1 MELIKPGL
9 NIPFTK
15 YRHIAVVLSTIVNSL
30 VLVLLFAQGPRLGVD
45 FAGGTVVQLKFMQ
58 KVSVGEVRAA
68 LGQLGTGDTVIQDF
82 GGEGSNEFLVRLER
96 TSVEIGALGEQLR
109 AGLSKQFGPNGFEIR
124 RIESVGPKVGK
135 ELRER
140 GAWSVIAATVMMGVY
155 IWFRFELRFGIG
167 AVIALI
173 HDVLVTIGALMLGH
187 YEFDLTII
195 AALLTIVG
203 FSVND
208 TVIVCDRI
216 RENMRKIRRES
227 LENIINMSINE
238 TLSRTIIT
246 TGTAI
251 MVLLALFPSGAVL
264 SGPLPLRCLWAF
276 SPASIRRFLSRARL
290 SFSGRKARGSE
301 RRLQKV
307 ECRSQKSERRTP
319 RRNNHGTFT
328 QRPSL

>member
-15 YRHIAVVLSTIVNSL
+15 YRHIAVALSTIVNLL
-30 VLVLLFAQGPRLGVD
+30 VLVLLFVQGPRLGVD

-58 KVSVGEVRAA
+58 KVSVDQLRGA

-96 TSVEIGALGEQLR
+96 TSIEIGALGEQLR
-109 AGLSKQFGPNGFEIR
+109 AGLSKQFGPSGFEIR

-155 IWFRFELRFGIG
+155 IWFRFEFRFGIG

-173 HDVLVTIGALMLGH
+173 HDVLVTIGALMLAH

-216 RENMRKIRRES
+216 RENMRKIKRET
-227 LENIINMSINE
+227 LEGIINTSINE

-251 MVLLALFPSGAVL
+251 MVLLALFALGGGVIRPF
-264 SGPLPLRCLWAF
+264 AF
-276 SPASIRRFLSRARL
+276 ALLVGF
-290 SFSGRKARGSE
+290 FSGVYSTIFIASPVILFWEKGVMK
-301 RRLQKV
+301 RRPIAETGV
-307 ECRSQKSERRTP
+307 PKSEVRAKRSSTK
-319 RRNNHGTFT
+319 
-328 QRPSL
+328 